1 MAHLTKPTQYRI
13 EDSNIALLGS
23 DLEKHV
29 REHAGDTEPAWQS
42 AGQAVGLNVWRVEQ
56 FQIKPWKDIGQF
68 YDGDSYI
75 VLNTYKKD
83 PNSEVLSY
91 DLHFWLGEY
100 TSQDE
105 AGTAAYK
112 TVELDDH
119 LGGTPVQYREVQDYE
134 SPRFLSYFSK
144 LLVLHGGTASG
155 FRHVTEPP
163 PLNLFNFYHI
173 SASKPSATGHKPP
186 NLIVRQVMSNFRGCL
201 SQYPADVFVLDKGR
215 EIWQYNSKKSSG
227 KEKFKA
233 AEFVRQIIDA
243 RKHEPVLKVFDEG
256 GQGSGRFV
264 TELAEEHA
272 DESEADDTDTP
283 LPTPASSV
291 PSSPRLFRI
300 SDDSGQISFSQVD
313 IPSGSSPSLS
323 NFEATDAF
331 LLDDSTNHD
340 VPAIY
345 AWIGKEASHGE
356 RKYAVQ
362 YAQQYLWQLQP
373 ESKSKSGR
381 AAHKLSSTSVVRLA
395 QGHESSHFLRAV
407 GAQAAH
413 A

>member
-1 MAHLTKPTQYRI
+1 MARLTKPTEYRI

-29 REHAGDTEPAWQS
+29 REHAGDTEPAWES
-42 AGQAVGLNVWRVEQ
+42 AGKAVGLNVWRVEQ
-56 FQIKPWKDIGQF
+56 FHIVSWKQIGQF

-83 PNSEVLSY
+83 PNSDALSY
-91 DLHFWLGEY
+91 DLHFWLGEF

-134 SPRFLSYFSK
+134 SPRFLSYFPK
-144 LLVLHGGTASG
+144 FLVLHGGTASG

-173 SASKPSATGHKPP
+173 SASKPSATGHKPA
-186 NLIVRQVMSNFRGCL
+186 NLIVRQVMSHFKSCL
-201 SQYPADVFVLDKGR
+201 ARYPADVFVLDKGR

-233 AEFVRQIIDA
+233 AEFVRQIIDG

-256 GQGSGRFV
+256 QGAGRFV
-264 TELAEEHA
+264 EALTEEHA
-272 DESEADDTDTP
+272 EESEDDADTP
-283 LPTPASSV
+283 LPTPASSA
-291 PSSPRLFRI
+291 PTSPKLFRL
-300 SDDSGQISFSQVD
+300 SDQSGHISFTQVD
-313 IPSGSSPSLS
+313 VPAGSSPTLS
-323 NFEATDAF
+323 NFETTDAF

-345 AWIGKEASHGE
+345 AWIGKEASLGE

-362 YAQQYLWQLQP
+362 YAQQYLWNLQP
-373 ESKSKSGR
+373 EAKSK

-395 QGHESSHFLRAV
+395 EGHESSHFLRAV
-407 GAQAAH
+407 APQTVH